1 VTAWSLASKARGAS
15 TALVLAGLAAL
26 LLPGLGA
33 LPITRAEIYFLDA
46 ARHMAESGDWL
57 VPRYQGEPFFDKPV
71 LAYWAMAAAFRLLG
85 PEPAAA
91 RLVSV
96 LAALGVVA
104 ATVGLGRRLFDD
116 RTAIAAGVC
125 LSTTVAFLSFG
136 RIAMSDM
143 LLSLF
148 TTLGAAL
155 GARAWDEDPPRWTA
169 PALGACLGL
178 GFLVKGPIAVV
189 VGGAALL
196 ALAIVLRRS
205 PPVSGGSVAG
215 GLLAFA
221 VTGLGWF
228 AVLYARLGPGA
239 QEHFFLRENLSRF
252 ADSTYALGQPPWFY
266 LTAYLSGGLPWSLFL
281 PLALWR
287 VGSESDPRVRVSAR
301 ALFAWAALVLLPL
314 TLSRGKIDYYL
325 LPLYPAASLLVGR
338 YFAVVPWRRLDRSW
352 ASVALLL
359 AATALAAAALRPPR
373 VPEPWL
379 PIPAARALLLAV
391 LVAGALALALAAWRP
406 GPMRAAAALAGSVSA
421 VFLVLSALFLP
432 ALMRAQ
438 PGAALLATVTRE
450 RARRPDLA
458 LAVCSDPA
466 RVRRDL
472 LFHVRMPVL
481 SRCNLTERAASATPY
496 LLLAGPEEEAQLR
509 AIPGLRR
516 LASYR
521 YLPAAI
527 TPAWLLR
534 GPEPGELVL
543 LANYADE
550 TGGTGR

>member
-1 VTAWSLASKARGAS
+1 MTSRGAP
-15 TALVLAGLAAL
+15 TALLLAGLATL

-57 VPRYQGEPFFDKPV
+57 VPRYQGEPFFDKPA

-104 ATVGLGRRLFDD
+104 STVALGRRLFDG
-116 RTAIAAGVC
+116 RTALAAGAC
-125 LSTTVAFLSFG
+125 LSTTLAFLSFG

-143 LLSLF
+143 LLSLC

-155 GARAWDEDPPRWTA
+155 GALAWEEDPPRWTA

-178 GFLVKGPIAVV
+178 GFLAKGPIALV
-189 VGGAALL
+189 VGGSFLM
-196 ALAIVLRRS
+196 ALAIVHRRS
-205 PPVSGGSVAG
+205 PPVSGLSAAA

-228 AVLYARLGPGA
+228 AALYARLGLGPL
-239 QEHFFLRENLSRF
+239 ERFFLRENLSRF
-252 ADSTYALGQPPWFY
+252 AGSTFALGQPSWFY
-266 LTAYLSGGLPWSLFL
+266 LLAYASGGLPWSVFL
-281 PLALWR
+281 PLALLR
-287 VGSESDPRVRVSAR
+287 LRGETDPRAR
-301 ALFAWAALVLLPL
+301 ASALVVLLWAVLVLLPL

-325 LPLYPAASLLVGR
+325 LPLYPAASLVLGR
-338 YFAVVPWRRLDRSW
+338 HFAVVPWRRLDRSW
-352 ASVALLL
+352 ARVVLLL
-359 AATALAAAALRPPR
+359 AATALTVAALRPPR

-379 PIPAARALLLAV
+379 PAPAARALLIAV
-391 LVAGALALALAAWRP
+391 LVAGALALAVAAWRP
-406 GPMRAAAALAGSVSA
+406 VPTRTALALGGGVSA
-421 VFLVLSALFLP
+421 VVLVLSAFFLP
-432 ALMRAQ
+432 ALTRAQ
-438 PGAALLATVTRE
+438 PGAALVDAVTRE

-458 LAVCSDPA
+458 LAVCSDSA

-472 LFHVRMPVL
+472 LFHARMPVL
-481 SRCNLTERAASATPY
+481 SRCNLTERAASAAPY
-496 LLLAGPEEEAQLR
+496 LLLASPEEAAQLR

-516 LASYR
+516 LGSYR

-534 GPEPGELVL
+534 GPEPGEIVL
-543 LANYADE
+543 LANFGD
-550 TGGTGR
+550 GRDGAAR

>member
-1 VTAWSLASKARGAS
+1 MKARGAS
-15 TALVLAGLAAL
+15 TALLLAGVAAL

-57 VPRYQGEPFFDKPV
+57 VPRYQGEPFFDKPA

-85 PEPAAA
+85 PDPAAA

-104 ATVGLGRRLFDD
+104 TTVALGRRLFDGP
-116 RTAIAAGVC
+116 TALAAGAC
-125 LSTTVAFLSFG
+125 LSTTLAFLSFG

-155 GARAWDEDPPRWTA
+155 GTRAWDEHPPRWTA

-178 GFLVKGPIAVV
+178 GFLAKGPIALV
-189 VGGAALL
+189 VGGSALL
-196 ALAIVLRRS
+196 ALAIAHRRS
-205 PPVSGGSVAG
+205 PSVSAGSVAAG
-215 GLLAFA
+215 ILAFA

-228 AVLYARLGPGA
+228 AVLHARIGPGA
-239 QEHFFLRENLSRF
+239 LEHFFLRENLSRF

-266 LTAYLSGGLPWSLFL
+266 VLAYLSGGLPWSPFL

-287 VGSESDPRVRVSAR
+287 LRGEPDPRARASAR
-301 ALFAWAALVLLPL
+301 ALLLWVALVLLPL

-325 LPLYPAASLLVGR
+325 LPLYPAVSLIVGR
-338 YFAVVPWRRLDRSW
+338 HFAVAAWRHLDRSW
-352 ASVALLL
+352 ASVVLLLTATVL
-359 AATALAAAALRPPR
+359 AATALHPPR

-379 PIPAARALLLAV
+379 PGPAARALLLGI
-391 LVAGALALALAAWRP
+391 LVAGALALALAARRP
-406 GPMRAAAALAGSVSA
+406 GPTRTAAALAGSVAA
-421 VFLVLSALFLP
+421 VVLVLSAFFLP
-432 ALMRAQ
+432 AFTRAQ
-438 PGAALLATVTRE
+438 PGDAVVAAVERE
-450 RARRPDLA
+450 RASRPDVA

-472 LFHVRMPVL
+472 LFRARIEVL
-481 SRCNLTERAASATPY
+481 SRCNLTERAASASPY
-496 LLLAGPEEEAQLR
+496 LLLASPEEEAQLR

-516 LASYR
+516 VASYQ

-527 TPAWLLR
+527 TLSWLLR
-534 GPEPGELVL
+534 GPEVGELVL
-543 LANYADE
+543 VANVGVE
-550 TGGTGR
+550 KGTDGR